1 MAKVISNTFSVTTVV
16 DGQSPNVNMLLRTIF
31 DNGLDFIREKWI
43 STNWNYVTMDS
54 SPDTQYIEGHQSIRI
69 TLPASQECMFGQS
82 MLEPTSDPQV
92 NVAKLKPDTWYTMS
106 WYSFASHNYALY
118 LYNYINGDRRN
129 IYADN
134 KVIVDGVE
142 VTVADNGH
150 NDVPVAGAW
159 DGARHYVTF
168 KTRAIEEGNNPIST
182 EDLHIGWYMFYDSSD
197 HANAFVFCM
206 PKLEEGEFATSYMS
220 NEDDLV
226 GQRGKT
232 GRFFYYGGDF
242 DSSNSTDTFLVNDA
256 QAPYFKTGN
265 SYHVF
270 NYDVNGSYTMAQMY
284 AIQSSFNNA
293 PWAVMTNDFKYLI
306 TEALFGS
313 YAHLGA
319 SIINGDWMLSEYGK
333 RNGAQST
340 EYQYFDA
347 ALPKGSTTLA
357 SNVTIQPDTTDTYT
371 IYLSALPSPRK
382 YKFSVSITLAL
393 GVDDDTTLVIGGV
406 SNTVHNGSVVEYA
419 PTTSQNVT
427 VTVSSLYSVIYS
439 IDVVLEDAFIPNYAV
454 DMRTGKTYMMNADI
468 SGNVSATEVIAAN
481 ADMITTVRA
490 GVLKVESTKS
500 ASYGI
505 FAINSLNEIVLQ
517 MFDRY
522 GKLVVNLGGTPSTMV
537 NGEWVNTKMKGL
549 GYTEPSSRSMYVYTA
564 YDYNCTTY
572 YKLQLGKMVNANNTI
587 LYYLPNRTQTTDA
600 SIIAMDGK
608 MFDSNRYYDSTHY
621 IPDGW
626 YIYPNNGIF
635 MLRASE
641 GQQQGGGRQIYVAT
655 VYHYV
660 SGELKETKFKEI
672 YDYSPQP

>member
-16 DGQSPNVNMLLRTIF
+16 DGQSPNVNMLLRTVF
-31 DNGLDFIREKWI
+31 DNGLDFIHEKWDAQHW
-43 STNWNYVTMDS
+43 SWVLMDS

-69 TLPASQECMFGQS
+69 VVPAGVGNDTMFYQ
-82 MLEPTSDPQV
+82 
-92 NVAKLKPDTWYTMS
+92 NVLGKLKANTWYTFS
-106 WYSFASHNYALY
+106 FNLFASKDITFCIHNVIGGTYTNLYA
-118 LYNYINGDRRN
+118 N
-129 IYADN
+129 N

-142 VTVADNGH
+142 VTPSGNH
-150 NDVPVAGAW
+150 YDVQLNVPEGGTLW
-159 DGARHYVTF
+159 DGKRHYITF
-168 KTRAIEEGNNPIST
+168 KTNNDVATST
-182 EDLHIGWYMFYDSSD
+182 SDTLIIGWYFLNQSASVEQ
-197 HANAFVFCM
+197 NFVLCM

-357 SNVTIQPDTTDTYT
+357 SNVTVQPDTTDTYT

-481 ADMITTVRA
+481 ADMITTVKA

-505 FAINSLNEIVLQ
+505 FAINALNEIVLQ
-517 MFDRY
+517 MFDQY
-522 GKLVVNLGGTPSTMV
+522 GKLVVNLGGTPSAMV
-537 NGEWVNTKMKGL
+537 NGEWVNAKMKWL
-549 GYTEPSSRSMYVYTA
+549 GSTEPSSHSMYDYTA

-587 LYYLPNRTQTTDA
+587 LYYLPNGTQTTDA

-635 MLRASE
+635 MPRASE

-660 SGELKETKFKEI
+660 SGELQETKFKEI
-672 YDYSPQP
+672 YDYSPQT